1 MVRDVR
7 NTEDAVTTARQA
19 QKRRVS
25 EVQVTHQRQ
34 RKGGLAC
41 FKGLSSHLTR
51 KMEGRKA

>member
-1 MVRDVR
+1 MRDVR

-34 RKGGLAC
+34 RKGGLAR